1 MKTNAQAMELNQ
13 SYLPEI
19 YTADLP
25 FSPTE
30 VIRYKAIKEHLCCEL
45 NGEAVILS
53 LKNGKYYGLN
63 PVASRIW
70 ELIQTPL
77 STDEIQNSI
86 LLEYDV
92 ESEMCEREV
101 STFLNQMAAEELIV
115 VINEKVQEL
124 F

>member
-1 MKTNAQAMELNQ
+1 MKTDAHAIERNNFIT
-13 SYLPEI
+13 EI
-19 YTADLP
+19 YA
-25 FSPTE
+25 SE
-30 VIRYKAIKEHLCCEL
+30 ISNSQNKVVRYQAIKEHLCCEL

-77 STDEIQNSI
+77 STDEIQNAI
-86 LLEYDV
+86 LREYEV
-92 ESEMCEREV
+92 ESEMCEQEV
-101 STFLNQMAAEELIV
+101 SFFLKQMADEELIV
-115 VINEKVQEL
+115 EINEKVPEL

>member
-1 MKTNAQAMELNQ
+1 MKTDAYAIKQNNYI
-13 SYLPEI
+13 SEI
-19 YTADLP
+19 CTADLP
-25 FSPTE
+25 LNKTM
-30 VIRYKAIKEHLCCEL
+30 VVRYQAIKEHLCCEL

-77 STDEIQNSI
+77 SPIEIQNAI
-86 LLEYDV
+86 LIEYDV
-92 ESEMCEREV
+92 ESELCNQAV
-101 STFLNQMAAEELIV
+101 STFLKQMEAEGLIE
-115 VINEKVQEL
+115 ITDEKVIEL

>member
-1 MKTNAQAMELNQ
+1 MKTDAHAIERKNYISEL
-13 SYLPEI
+13 

-25 FSPTE
+25 LSQPK
-30 VIRYKAIKEHLCCEL
+30 VVLYQAINEHLCCEL
-45 NGEAVILS
+45 NGEAVVLS

-70 ELIQTPL
+70 ELIQNPL
-77 STDEIQNSI
+77 STEEIQQAI

-92 ESEMCEREV
+92 ESEMCAQEI
-101 STFLNQMAAEELIV
+101 SIFLKQMAAEELIV
-115 VINEKVQEL
+115 IINEKVPEL

>member
-1 MKTNAQAMELNQ
+1 MKRNSIL
-13 SYLPEI
+13 SEI
-19 YTADLP
+19 YTPELP
-25 FSPTE
+25 VSQPA

-45 NGEAVILS
+45 NGEAVVLS

-77 STDEIQNSI
+77 SAEEIQDAI

-92 ESEMCEREV
+92 ESGVCEQEV
-101 STFLNQMAAEELIV
+101 SGFLNQMTAEELIV
-115 VINEKVQEL
+115 EVDE
-124 F
+124 